1 MAIATYNDLKTTI
14 ANYLGR
20 SDLTSVIPDF
30 ITLAET
36 RLQRDLR
43 TRLMLKSATAT
54 MTASDSTV
62 GLPTD
67 FLEMRNMFIQGS
79 PRVTVSYLT
88 PSAFSRD
95 ARAQE
100 SGKPVYYTVIGQEL
114 QFAPIPDT
122 TYVLEMLYF
131 YKPTVLATG
140 NQSNVFLAN
149 YPDAL
154 LYASLAEAEP
164 YLMNDARI
172 QTWAGLYDRAVI
184 NINNTDETSEYS
196 GVPLQ
201 MKVTSR

>member
-43 TRLMLKSATAT
+43 TRMMLKSATAT
-54 MTASDSTV
+54 MTSGDSTV

-67 FLEMRNMFIQGS
+67 FLEMRDMFIQGN
-79 PRVTVSYLT
+79 PRATVSYLT

-114 QFAPIPDT
+114 QFAPIPDSA
-122 TYVLEMLYF
+122 YVLEMLYF

-149 YPDAL
+149 YADAL

-172 QTWAGLYDRAVI
+172 QTWAGLYDRAVT
-184 NINNTDETSEYS
+184 NINNSDETSEYS

>member
-1 MAIATYNDLKTTI
+1 MAIANYSDLKTTV

-20 SDLTSVIPDF
+20 SDLTTVIPDF

-54 MTASDSTV
+54 MTAADNTI

-67 FLEMRNMFIQGS
+67 FLEMRDLFIQGS
-79 PRVTVSYLT
+79 PRVPVSYLT
-88 PSAFSRD
+88 PSAFTRD

-100 SGKPVYYTVIGQEL
+100 SGKPVYYTVIGLEL
-114 QFAPIPDT
+114 QFAPIPDSA
-122 TYVLEMLYF
+122 YVLEMLYY
-131 YKPTVLATG
+131 YKPTLL
-140 NQSNVFLAN
+140 SNSNPVNIFVNN
-149 YPDAL
+149 YADAL

-172 QTWAGLYDRAVI
+172 QTWASLYDRAI
-184 NINNTDETSEYS
+184 GNIGTTDESSEYS

-201 MKVTSR
+201 MKLTSR

>member
-20 SDLTSVIPDF
+20 SDLTTVIPDF

-54 MTASDSTV
+54 MTSGDSTV

-67 FLEMRNMFIQGS
+67 FLEMRNLFIQGN

-122 TYVLEMLYF
+122 AYVLEMLYF

-149 YPDAL
+149 YADAL

-184 NINNTDETSEYS
+184 NINNSDETSEYS

>member
-1 MAIATYNDLKTTI
+1 MAIATYNDLKTTV
-14 ANYLGR
+14 ASYLGR

-54 MTASDSTV
+54 MTSGDSTV

-67 FLEMRNMFIQGS
+67 FLEMRDLFIQGS
-79 PRVTVSYLT
+79 PRVPVSYLT
-88 PSAFSRD
+88 PSAFTRD

-114 QFAPIPDT
+114 QFAPIPDSA
-122 TYVLEMLYF
+122 YVLEMLYF
-131 YKPTVLATG
+131 FKPTVLSGSTS
-140 NQSNVFLAN
+140 SNVFLAN
-149 YPDAL
+149 YADAI

-172 QTWAGLYDRAVI
+172 QTWAALYDRAI
-184 NINNTDETSEYS
+184 GNINTTDENSEYS

-201 MKVTSR
+201 MKLTSR